1 MEIFREK
8 NKTSVTASD
17 CKRKKKPHSRPR
29 PENTGADMQPIAAD
43 YPLNDSCL
51 DQSDCSKLGQTTF
64 LAATPREREC
74 VRLFLYASSRTNT
87 NVK

>member
-1 MEIFREK
+1 
-8 NKTSVTASD
+8 
-17 CKRKKKPHSRPR
+17 
-29 PENTGADMQPIAAD
+29 MQPIAAD